1 VFAFPLDHGNAVR
14 SIWLPE
20 AEALAYI
27 VRAIGDARR
36 ARQEYLEAART
47 GALEIR
53 GRRTLMSTVR
63 ELIPREEWFR
73 CEWLELPDRL
83 STGFHF
89 LGRGASWSRAAS
101 WYDREVRRDE
111 LEALWLRFDSLV
123 ARVRRQAAV
132 AAAVARGVRLENTP
146 GGWKAIGGIVRTAAH
161 VTDGARYFSDK
172 AIERDFKKE
181 LRRRLKET
189 RPE

>member
-1 VFAFPLDHGNAVR
+1 MR

-20 AEALAYI
+20 AKALAYI
-27 VRAIGDARR
+27 AQALGDARQ

-47 GALEIR
+47 GALGVR
-53 GRRTLMSTVR
+53 GRPTLLAPVR
-63 ELIPREEWFR
+63 AQIPREEWFR
-73 CEWLELPDRL
+73 CKWLELPDPL

-89 LGRGASWSRAAS
+89 LGGGAAWSPAAS

-111 LEALWLRFDSLV
+111 LEALWPRFDSLA
-123 ARVRRQAAV
+123 ARAKRHVAV

-146 GGWKAIGGIVRTAAH
+146 GGWRAIGAIVRTAAH
-161 VTDGARYFSDK
+161 VTDGAFGFSDK

-181 LRRRLKET
+181 LQRRLKET